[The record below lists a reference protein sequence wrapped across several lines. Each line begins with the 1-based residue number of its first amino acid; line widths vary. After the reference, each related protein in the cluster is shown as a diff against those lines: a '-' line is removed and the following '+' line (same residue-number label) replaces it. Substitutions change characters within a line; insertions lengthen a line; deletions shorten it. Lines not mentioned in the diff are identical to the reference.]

1 VASTLSVATLLGEV
15 KESTRRI
22 SELVGAVRSYSQLD
36 RASMQPLEV
45 TDGLDS
51 TLAMLGHKL
60 GGGVTVLREYG
71 ADVPRIEASAGEL
84 NQVWTNLIDNALD
97 AMDGTGTL
105 RVATHTDADG
115 VLVEIGD
122 TGPGMPPQVADR
134 AFEPFFTT
142 KEVGRGTG
150 LGLDIARR
158 IVVERHA
165 GTITID
171 SRPGETVIRVR
182 LPLRRTSDRS

>member
-1 VASTLSVATLLGEV
+1 MWLDGDANPQHGF
-15 KESTRRI
+15 TR
-22 SELVGAVRSYSQLD
+22 SGVDGD
-36 RASMQPLEV
+36 RATVAVDDDATCNVEAEA
-45 TDGLDS
+45 GA
-51 TLAMLGHKL
+51 LADAL
-60 GGGVTVLREYG
+60 GGVEGLERALRHLRRHARAGV
-71 ADVPRIEASAGEL
+71 ADLDDDAV
-84 NQVWTNLIDNALD
+84 ALD

-105 RVATHTDADG
+105 RVATHVDADG
-115 VLVEIGD
+115 VVVEIGD

-142 KEVGRGTG
+142 KDVGRGTG

-182 LPLRRTSDRS
+182 LPLRRTSDSA